1 MMIKCEVHKL
11 TLIRREKEEEFMMK
25 MNKACKVALS
35 SLLGLSLLA
44 GCGSSNAREDGEI
57 AVNLASEPPKMTS
70 FLSTDS
76 TSGNVL
82 RHVVEGLTKLDSQDQ
97 PIPGIAEKWDVDGNT
112 YTFHLRQDA
121 KWNDG
126 SAVTAHDFEFGW
138 DELFR
143 TSNGAG
149 YASTWA
155 VYVEGAE
162 DVMAATAIKM
172 CPVEASEDDLKDT
185 TRDKDENYVDKDGKT
200 LVANKDKQK
209 LKDGNV
215 VKEAC
220 PETDEAKAERL
231 AGIDEAYANK
241 GWKAIDDY
249 TFEVKFTGPYPYIPD
264 LMAFYSFAPI
274 SEKLYNEYGGFE
286 KYGKEAD
293 AIAYNGPFTITSWKH
308 EDSMVL
314 EKNENYYGKD
324 EIKLT
329 KIQFKMIKD
338 TGAALNGYENGDL
351 DMIGLNGE
359 QAKKYR
365 DEGKEVLNYD
375 DGGNWY
381 FEYNTTK
388 KPFNNAKVRKA
399 LMLGIDVQTYIDKVV
414 LNNSKVGQSFTTP
427 SVQNGDFYNKV
438 GQVYD
443 RSTDFTAA
451 KALLEEGLAEEG
463 MTLADFT
470 LNLLGDTGD
479 TGLKSYS
486 FFQEQWKKNLGIPT
500 VNIEQ
505 VEFKTRL
512 DRMDTQ
518 DFDVVFAGWSLDYN
532 DPMTYLDLWL
542 TDGGNNHGK
551 YSNPEYD
558 ALINAAYKEG
568 DVAKRE
574 EMLLQAEKIIAED
587 VPVGVVYYRSRD
599 YVVSSRVKGIQRSA
613 FRDIDLRFAETVAD
627 AK

>member
-1 MMIKCEVHKL
+1 
-11 TLIRREKEEEFMMK
+11 MK

-44 GCGSSNAREDGEI
+44 GCGSSNARGDGEVI
-57 AVNLASEPPKMTS
+57 VNLASEPPKMTS
-70 FLSTDS
+70 FLNTDS

-82 RHVVEGLTKLDSQDQ
+82 RHVVEGLTKLDANDKAV
-97 PIPGIAEKWDVDGNT
+97 PGIAEKWDVDGST
-112 YTFHLRQDA
+112 YTFHLRKDA

-126 SAVTAHDFEFGW
+126 TPVTAHDFEFAW
-138 DELFR
+138 NELFR

-155 VYVEGAE
+155 VYVQGAE
-162 DVMAATAIKM
+162 DVMKATSIKM
-172 CPVEASEDDLKDT
+172 CPVEAAEADLKDT
-185 TRDKDENYVDKDGKT
+185 TQDDDGNYVGKDGKT

-209 LKDGNV
+209 LNEDGNV

-220 PETDEAKAERL
+220 PESEDEKAARI
-231 AGIDEAYANK
+231 AGIDAAYANK

-274 SEKLYNEYGGFE
+274 SEKLYNEYGGFD
-286 KYGKEAD
+286 KYGKEANT
-293 AIAYNGPFTITSWKH
+293 IAYNGPFTISSWKH
-308 EDSMVL
+308 EDSMELV
-314 EKNENYYGKD
+314 KNENYYGKD
-324 EIKLT
+324 DIKLT
-329 KIQFKMIKD
+329 KITFKMIKD
-338 TGAALNGYENGDL
+338 TGAALNEFENGDI
-351 DMIGLNGE
+351 DMVSLSGE

-365 DEGKEVLNYD
+365 DENKEVLNFD
-375 DGGNWY
+375 DGGVWY

-414 LNNSKVGQSFTTP
+414 LNNSKVGQSFTAP

-438 GQVYD
+438 GEVYP
-443 RSTDFTAA
+443 RNNDFAAA

-463 MTLADFT
+463 MSLADFT

-486 FFQEQWKKNLGIPT
+486 FFQEQWKQNLGIPT
-500 VNIEQ
+500 VNIDQ

-512 DRMDTQ
+512 DRMDSL

-542 TDGGNNHGK
+542 TGGGNNHGK

-574 EMLLQAEKIIAED
+574 AMLIAAEKIIAED

-613 FRDIDLRFAETVAD
+613 FRDIDLRFAETVSD